1 MRDELEAIVAMVRRS
16 DNVRLVLACSISA
29 GITMVALETYWQLD
43 LLALLGGSREWMLGI
58 VSCLGMAAAPAILRI
73 RTAVRR

>member
-1 MRDELEAIVAMVRRS
+1 MV
-16 DNVRLVLACSISA
+16 
-29 GITMVALETYWQLD
+29 GLETYWQLD

-73 RTAVRR
+73 RMAARR